1 MQPIA
6 LSGSDYF
13 HLLIDRKIKRFGLAG
28 NISRVHFKLGQ
39 NTDFE
44 AILKNLQSN
53 RYLIEAG
60 CMNYQLRWP
69 LKAKWV
75 QEGSRKPRIILTSG
89 ITETEFNNQIL
100 NRKVNNQLGLVCVDL
115 CTLTDN
121 SNHIV
126 VSMHHALF
134 DHQGMMNFIA
144 ALNNNFDGDL
154 FPATITPSSKQIAAN
169 FWKMTF
175 YMLGKGG
182 SKLGSLLTSNRA
194 KSQVPN
200 YKVVSFTK
208 EESKQIDQ
216 NAWKAG
222 SRIGT
227 SAFLIS
233 ATAKCVELTLAN
245 RGKNAPF
252 LWFSTPHKQQKIG
265 AAKSLFTN
273 QLSFL
278 FFRLTSRELESTS
291 ASVTSLNKQ
300 LREQIKN
307 RITERYVDLMEGMK
321 RFPLIVYELMVDVSS
336 RGKLASF
343 GFSDLG
349 KDQLQIRTFL
359 DAEVVDILRY
369 PPIPTPP
376 GFNVAVVRTNEQY
389 QFVFGYVNSAMST
402 EELSTYL
409 ANFKKELLQ
418 PS

>member
-1 MQPIA
+1 MQPVP

-13 HLLIDRKIKRFGLAG
+13 HLLIDKKIKRFGLAG
-28 NISRVHFKLGQ
+28 NISRVHFKLG
-39 NTDFE
+39 NEADFQS
-44 AILKNLQSN
+44 IVKNLQSN
-53 RYLIEAG
+53 SYLNEASSI
-60 CMNYQLRWP
+60 NYQLSWP
-69 LKAKWV
+69 FKAKWV
-75 QEGSRKPRIILTSG
+75 KLDKRKPRIIVTDG
-89 ITETEFNNQIL
+89 ITRNDFNKQIL

-121 SNHIV
+121 SKHIV
-126 VSMHHALF
+126 ISMHHALF

-144 ALNNNFDGDL
+144 ALNNNYDGDL
-154 FPATITPSSKQIAAN
+154 FPPIIKSSSKQIAIN

-182 SKLGSLLTSNRA
+182 SKLGSLITSNRIQ
-194 KSQVPN
+194 SQVPN
-200 YKVVSFTK
+200 YEVVTFSK

-233 ATAKCVELTLAN
+233 ATAKCVSQTLAN
-245 RGKNAPF
+245 RGKDAPF

-265 AAKSLFTN
+265 ATKSLFTN

-278 FFRLTSRELESTS
+278 FFRLSSTELESTS
-291 ASVTSLNKQ
+291 TSVASLNQQ
-300 LREQIKN
+300 LREQIKK
-307 RITERYVDLMEGMK
+307 RITERYADLMEGMK
-321 RFPLIVYELMVDVSS
+321 RFPLFIYELMVDVSS
-336 RGKLASF
+336 KGKLASF

-349 KDQLQIRTFL
+349 TDQLELDTFL
-359 DAEVVDILRY
+359 DTNVEAIFRY

-389 QFVFGYVNSAMST
+389 QFVFGYVNTAMSP
-402 EELSTYL
+402 EELSAYL
-409 ANFKKELLQ
+409 VNFRKELL
-418 PS
+418 